1 MKKDNYS
8 NLVQSIILN
17 VGRQITELS
26 KKDNSNLVAVAELI
40 LKSKGK
46 VIVCGLGK
54 SGLIG
59 QKIVATLCSTGT
71 QSVFLHAA
79 DALHGD
85 IGIYK
90 KSDPTILIS
99 KSGNTEE
106 LIRLIPIIKSMN
118 SIIISIVGNKN
129 SFIAQNSDYILDAS
143 ITEEIDSLGIVPTTS
158 TVASLVVGDTLA
170 AILMK
175 MRDFKKNDF
184 AKNHPAGDLGKQLG
198 LKVSDVAHPLSKIAV
213 FKPSDTLFHV
223 TSLMTKCPLGASL
236 CLDNKRR
243 ILGIITDGD
252 IRKSINN
259 GLNPNDSVE
268 SIINFNPVTINESTS
283 LIEAMKIMEDRE
295 SQISILP
302 VVDKDDQC
310 IGLLRLHDLFQTKLV

>member
-99 KSGNTEE
+99 KSG
-106 LIRLIPIIKSMN
+106 II
-118 SIIISIVGNKN
+118 
-129 SFIAQNSDYILDAS
+129 FYIL
-143 ITEEIDSLGIVPTTS
+143 
-158 TVASLVVGDTLA
+158 
-170 AILMK
+170 
-175 MRDFKKNDF
+175 
-184 AKNHPAGDLGKQLG
+184 
-198 LKVSDVAHPLSKIAV
+198 IAE
-213 FKPSDTLFHV
+213 
-223 TSLMTKCPLGASL
+223 
-236 CLDNKRR
+236 CLLLNQSR
-243 ILGIITDGD
+243 I
-252 IRKSINN
+252 
-259 GLNPNDSVE
+259 
-268 SIINFNPVTINESTS
+268 
-283 LIEAMKIMEDRE
+283 
-295 SQISILP
+295 
-302 VVDKDDQC
+302 
-310 IGLLRLHDLFQTKLV
+310 

>member
-8 NLVQSIILN
+8 NLVESIILN

-26 KKDNSNLVAVAELI
+26 QKDNSNLVTIAELI

-90 KSDPTILIS
+90 KNDPTILIS

-118 SIIISIVGNKN
+118 SKIISIVGNKN
-129 SFIAQNSDYILDAS
+129 SFIAHNSDFILDAS

-158 TVASLVVGDTLA
+158 TVASLVIGDTLA

-184 AKNHPAGDLGKQLG
+184 AKNHPAGELGKQLG
-198 LKVSDVAHPLSKIAV
+198 LRVSDVFHPLSEIAF
-213 FKPSDTLFHV
+213 FKPSDSLFHV
-223 TSLMTKCPLGASL
+223 TSLMTKYPLGASF
-236 CLDNKRR
+236 CLDNKNS

-259 GLNPNDSVE
+259 GLNPNDSVK
-268 SIINFNPVTINESTS
+268 SIINFNPITINESTS
-283 LIEAMKIMEDRE
+283 LIEAMKIMEDRL

-302 VVDKDDQC
+302 VVDKDNKC